1 MELHLSHANAHSGL
15 ILTSSIDF
23 LLHRWIW
30 KLWFQRAYC
39 YGSFLG
45 MNFISGHHM
54 VSRDLTNY
62 GWLLSSSFSSSQP
75 DNYPPVLYQLPL
87 TFLQIGNQKAGFS
100 LDVLHCMEGCV
111 CVCVEDRNLEQEIL
125 FNPSFSHYSWALFF
139 EKEVPAVW
147 FQGSS

>member
-45 MNFISGHHM
+45 VNFISGHHM

-100 LDVLHCMEGCV
+100 LDVLHSMEGCV
-111 CVCVEDRNLEQEIL
+111 CVCVRTHARACAHAWWRETDTKEDVKRRFKWKQSRNHH
-125 FNPSFSHYSWALFF
+125 P
-139 EKEVPAVW
+139 
-147 FQGSS
+147 